1 MKKLTT
7 KEYLKKIKA
16 GDKDIPGYIYDE
28 FVEAGLIEIE
38 YLRYESGYFYINNIT
53 FTDLGLEHLLFS

>member
-38 YLRYESGYFYINNIT
+38 YLRYESGYF
-53 FTDLGLEHLLFS
+53 